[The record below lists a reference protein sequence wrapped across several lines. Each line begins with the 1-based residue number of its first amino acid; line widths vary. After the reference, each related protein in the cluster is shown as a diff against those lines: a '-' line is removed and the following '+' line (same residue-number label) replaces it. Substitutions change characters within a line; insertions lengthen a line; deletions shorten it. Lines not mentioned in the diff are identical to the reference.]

1 LFIEEFIIGLLLIIV
16 IIKVKMVSKNLG
28 RIMRRGRAMFLAYD
42 QGLEHGPDSD
52 FDDRN
57 VDPLFIINI
66 AKKGGYT
73 GVVFHKGIAER
84 YGEEIEKSGVPLIIK
99 LNGRTGLRKGEPI
112 SKPVCSV
119 EEAKAL
125 GAVAVGY
132 TLYIGSALEGEMF
145 EDFDEIENDARKLGL
160 PVITWIYPRGKA
172 VKNDVSRKM
181 ISYAARTGL
190 ELGADIVKLK
200 YGGNRGDLKWAVES
214 AGRTKVVVA
223 GGVKKGDKKFLEQVR
238 EIMDAGCVGLAV
250 GRNVWQ
256 NEDPLKISEEIR
268 KIIFGRSK
276 LKDSKKVKV
285 GKRRDKKIK

>member
-1 LFIEEFIIGLLLIIV
+1 MGVWGLLIEEFIIGLLFIV
-16 IIKVKMVSKNLG
+16 VEVKMVSKNLG
-28 RIMRRGRAMFLAYD
+28 RIMRKGRAMFLAYD
-42 QGLEHGPDSD
+42 QGLEHGPESD

-57 VDPLFIINI
+57 VDPLFIIDI
-66 AKKGGYT
+66 AKKGKYT

-84 YGEEIEKSGVPLIIK
+84 YAKEIKRSGVPLIVK
-99 LNGRTGLRKGEPI
+99 LNGKTGLRKGEPI

-132 TLYIGSALEGEMF
+132 TLYIGSEYEAEMF
-145 EDFDEIENDARKLGL
+145 EDFDEIENDARKLGM

-200 YGGNRGDLKWAVES
+200 YGGNIDDLKWAVES

-223 GGVKKGDKKFLEQVR
+223 GGVKKGDKEFLKQVR
-238 EIMDAGCVGLAV
+238 EIIDAGCAGLAV

-256 NEDPLKISEEIR
+256 NEDPLKISEEIG
-268 KIIFGRSK
+268 KIVFGKRGK
-276 LKDSKKVKV
+276 LKDSNKVRK
-285 GKRRDKKIK
+285 